1 MKKITLVAF
10 FGLLMTAVLVLV
22 GCKES
27 CPGSGNCTVTITQ
40 GTSGLYVD
48 TDSPRSSCGQT
59 GSWNYSS
66 SSYSGGC
73 KVANMMS
80 STSVMRYGT
89 HGCDCDVAG
98 LF

>member
-10 FGLLMTAVLVLV
+10 FGLLMTAALILV
-22 GCKES
+22 GCSES
-27 CPGSGNCTVTITQ
+27 CPGSGSCTVTIAQ

-48 TDSPRSSCGQT
+48 YDSPRSSCGKS
-59 GSWNYSS
+59 GSWNSSS

-73 KVANMMS
+73 VVQNNMDNHDR
-80 STSVMRYGT
+80 RYGT
-89 HGCDCDVAG
+89 KSCDCDVPG

>member
-1 MKKITLVAF
+1 MKKITLVALI
-10 FGLLMTAVLVLV
+10 GLLMTAALILV

-27 CPGSGNCTVTITQ
+27 CPGSGSCTVTIAQ

-48 TDSPRSSCGQT
+48 TDSPRSSCGKT
-59 GSWNYSS
+59 T
-66 SSYSGGC
+66 SGDATGC
-73 KVANMMS
+73 KVADMIGWS
-80 STSVMRYGT
+80 GYKYMRYGT